1 MKRILVLFGLILLM
15 AGCVTQKPL
24 QKSKPAKTELPPYES
39 IGFYIHAG
47 DPKKAL
53 KAFEKAYSVHPDST
67 ETKNL
72 YSSLLL
78 TVGKIK
84 EAESVILET
93 LKREPENTDALY
105 NLAMLENIKG
115 KTQDETH
122 TLTKILS
129 INPKDTR
136 ALSSLGELQLAH
148 KEYKQAEINFT
159 KSLKIKSDD
168 IVAQSGYGNLLLREK
183 KYKKAVSRFNKVI
196 EKNPDYSFAYADRSK
211 AKSGLN
217 DAKGALDDLNKAVE
231 LDPEYYWNY
240 IDRGKL
246 LTFLGKK
253 IDAIRDFSKA
263 ITINPGY
270 FYAYV
275 YRAGLYKDTG
285 KTSLAMKDYEQVFKL
300 RPDYYFIYE
309 PLAVLEYLKQN
320 YVKAAE
326 FFKKAMEQWPEEPSY
341 FLMTGI
347 SLESA
352 GEKKEAENFFRKK
365 IASLPGGSY
374 YYDIARMFIEPGF
387 DNYLI
392 AKLSHEK
399 KVQLKTR
406 ILFYIATYYKLHGH
420 IPLAKKYF
428 LEVVDAGIYGIFET
442 DLAENEVKG
451 IQAR

>member
-1 MKRILVLFGLILLM
+1 M
-15 AGCVTQKPL
+15 AGCVTQKPV
-24 QKSKPAKTELPPYES
+24 QKSKPSKTELPPYQS

-53 KAFEKAYSVHPDST
+53 ETFEKAYSVHPDSIK
-67 ETKNL
+67 TKNL

-93 LKREPENTDALY
+93 LAREPENTDALY
-105 NLAMLENIKG
+105 NRAMLENIKG
-115 KTQDETH
+115 NTQAETN
-122 TLTKILS
+122 TLTKILT

-148 KEYKQAEINFT
+148 KQYKQAEKNFT
-159 KSLKIKSDD
+159 TSLKINSDD
-168 IVAQSGYGNLLLREK
+168 LAAQSGYGNLLLREK
-183 KYKKAVSRFNKVI
+183 KYKKAVSQFDKVI

-217 DAKGALDDLNKAVE
+217 DAKGALEDLNKAVE

-246 LTFLGKK
+246 LTFLGNSN
-253 IDAIRDFSKA
+253 DAIRDFSKA

-275 YRAGLYKDTG
+275 YQAGLYKDAG
-285 KTSLAMKDYEQVFKL
+285 KNSLALRDYEQVFKL

-320 YVKAAE
+320 YVKASE
-326 FFKKAMEQWPEEPSY
+326 FFQKAMERWPEEPSY

-352 GEKKEAENFFRKK
+352 GEKKKAENFFRNK

-387 DNYLI
+387 DKYLI
-392 AKLSHEK
+392 EKLNHEK
-399 KVQLKTR
+399 NAQLKTR
-406 ILFYIATYYKLHGH
+406 ILFYIASYYKLQGH

-428 LEVVDAGIYGIFET
+428 LEVADAGIYGIFET
-442 DLAENEVKG
+442 DLAENEVKE